1 LAIEGFPFSCTQGI
15 VLRDLDSFG
24 HVNNAVYLTF
34 VENARIEYLKA
45 VVGAVRRDEIR
56 NIMAAVTIDFRA
68 EVAYED
74 VLEIGVRC
82 TRLGTKSFQLEYRM
96 VRTDGTVAADASTT
110 QVMFDFDGGGA
121 IEIPESWRAAISAH
135 DGLG

>member
-1 LAIEGFPFSCTQGI
+1 MSLDGFPFRTSQGI

-34 VENARIEYLKA
+34 VENARIEYLKE

-56 NIMAAVTIDFRA
+56 NIMASVSIDFRA
-68 EVAYED
+68 EVSYED
-74 VLEIGVRC
+74 ELEIGVRC
-82 TRLGTKSFQLEYRM
+82 ERIGSKSFRLAYRM
-96 VRTDGTVAADASTT
+96 VRADGEVAVDATST
-110 QVMFDFDGGGA
+110 QVMFDFDRGVA
-121 IEIPESWRAAISAH
+121 IEVPEDWRRAISAH